1 MASATKRINKIE
13 REVASKIDEMVLRNI
28 EELNK
33 KAYDYF
39 NPFLEE
45 MQEIVMAVY
54 SHPYMDID
62 TFSDYVERLVEISK
76 PFRQDERDEILLKLS
91 EDVIVKNKKIL
102 TECLEHMIEEFVI
115 QRIPITNNQALLE
128 WKKMQQTAASRM
140 MRFFNL
146 NYKELNAEL
155 NAICEF
161 AHDSLIAYGKSPR
174 VVEDEMEI
182 EIEVI
187 NYEESNQYIKMT
199 DFDQMVC
206 WLESQGY
213 KLVRVAGS
221 HHIYK
226 KDSHAVPVPLHKG
239 KDFNKFL
246 AYQIQ
251 KEVYRGVC
259 C

>member
-13 REVASKIDEMVLRNI
+13 REVASKIDEMVLKNI

-54 SHPYMDID
+54 SHPYLDID

-102 TECLEHMIEEFVI
+102 TECLEHMVEEFVI

-182 EIEVI
+182 EEIEIEIVE
-187 NYEESNQYIKMT
+187 NNKLIKMT
-199 DFDQMVC
+199 ELDDVVEF
-206 WLESQGY
+206 LESLGFKKVRQTGSHMMY
-213 KLVRVAGS
+213 KLNGFV
-221 HHIYK
+221 I
-226 KDSHAVPVPLHKG
+226 PVPNHG
-239 KDFNKFL
+239 KEFHSGL
-246 AYQIQ
+246 AYEIQ
-251 KEVYRGVC
+251 RQAWHCVA
-259 C
+259 